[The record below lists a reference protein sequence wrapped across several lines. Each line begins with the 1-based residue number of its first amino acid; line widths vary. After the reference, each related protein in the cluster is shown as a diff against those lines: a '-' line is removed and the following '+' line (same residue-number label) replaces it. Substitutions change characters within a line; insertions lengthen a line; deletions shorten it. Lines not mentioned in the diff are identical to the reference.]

1 MESKIK
7 YASVEELLAKNDFV
21 ALAEAIKQPENR
33 THTSIRIDLS
43 SGECWVD
50 VEGPGES
57 HVYDSDTIIILL
69 WQSWIPY
76 KMRNGRNI
84 ESIAKRVMQ
93 MYADGISAE
102 GIEFYNLEHVKDLD
116 FGNEGER

>member
-7 YASVEELLAKNDFV
+7 YASVGELLAKNDFV

-43 SGECWVD
+43 NGECWVD

-69 WQSWIPY
+69 WQSWMPY
-76 KMRNGRNI
+76 KMRTPLTI
-84 ESIAKRVMQ
+84 ESIAKRVMR
-93 MYADGISAE
+93 MYRDGVPAE
-102 GIEFYNLEHVKDLD
+102 GIEFDNLERVRGMLNVEADI
-116 FGNEGER
+116 

>member
-1 MESKIK
+1 MESKINF
-7 YASVEELLAKNDFV
+7 ANVDEFLAQNDFV
-21 ALAEAIKQPENR
+21 ALAKAIKQPENR
-33 THTSIRIDLS
+33 TNTSIRIDLS

-50 VEGPGES
+50 MEGIGES
-57 HVYDSDTIIILL
+57 HVYDSDTVIIML

-76 KMRNGRNI
+76 KMRNARNI

-93 MYADGISAE
+93 MYAGGVPAE
-102 GIEFYNLEHVKDLD
+102 GIEFHNLERVKDLD

>member
-1 MESKIK
+1 MESKINF
-7 YASVEELLAKNDFV
+7 ANANELLAQNDFI
-21 ALAEAIKQPENR
+21 ALAKAIRQPENR
-33 THTSIRIDLS
+33 TRTSIRIDLS

-76 KMRNGRNI
+76 KMRTPLYI

-93 MYADGISAE
+93 MYADGVPPE
-102 GIEFYNLEHVKDLD
+102 GIEFYNLECVRGMQNDEAD
-116 FGNEGER
+116 I

>member
-1 MESKIK
+1 MKMESKINI
-7 YASVEELLAKNDFV
+7 ANVDELLAQNDFV
-21 ALAEAIKQPENR
+21 ELAEAIKQPENR

-57 HVYDSDTIIILL
+57 HVYDSDTVIIML

-76 KMRNGRNI
+76 KMRTPLII

-93 MYADGISAE
+93 MYADGVPSE
-102 GIEFYNLEHVKDLD
+102 GIEFYNLERVRGIQND
-116 FGNEGER
+116 

>member
-1 MESKIK
+1 MESKINF
-7 YASVEELLAKNDFV
+7 ANANELLAQNDFI
-21 ALAEAIKQPENR
+21 ALAEAIRQPENR

-43 SGECWVD
+43 NGECWVD

-57 HVYDSDTIIILL
+57 HVYDSDTAIIIL

-76 KMRNGRNI
+76 KMRTPLTI

-93 MYADGISAE
+93 MYADGVPPE
-102 GIEFYNLEHVKDLD
+102 GIEFYNLECVRGMQNDEAD
-116 FGNEGER
+116 I